1 MNTRNS
7 EKTRSVYL
15 ILALISS
22 FTFIAMTKDAFSSA
36 MVFIVKEGL
45 LTKAQTG
52 TLTAVFYLVYALLQF
67 TGGVL
72 ADRWKPDLL
81 ITVGYL
87 GAGVANL
94 VIWQNHNYVVMLI
107 TWSLCA
113 VIQAPV
119 WPSLFKLITTRT
131 VPEHQGT
138 GLYLSAYATPGG
150 NMLSFFVASLLPRWE
165 HLFLLSGIGL
175 IAIGIMWELLRR
187 QLCPPL
193 AQSAPKKKND
203 PLKHHALDKLP
214 HALFFAV
221 ISLLL
226 LMGLVRG
233 TFDTGIKG
241 LIPTMISD
249 SYGDLAPSFATIL
262 NVIVIL
268 AGILGIF
275 LSHYIYPSR
284 FKTPTSALFTLI
296 TLSIVPTSLLL
307 TIGRAHYAVIVLML
321 SLISLLM
328 CGAAL
333 MINYVS
339 SYFNHWNLG
348 GTVSGLTNCVS
359 ALGIVIANLVFPK
372 TSEAIGWIGT
382 IRIWIV
388 MIVLAAVVSFALMV
402 VWKRFMKK
410 TARSILLK

>member
-1 MNTRNS
+1 MKPFHS
-7 EKTRSVYL
+7 EKTRSIYL
-15 ILALISS
+15 IIGLISS
-22 FTFIAMTKDAFSSA
+22 FTFIAMTKNAFSSA
-36 MVFIVKEGL
+36 MVFIVNEGL

-81 ITVGYL
+81 VTIGYI

-94 VIWQNHNYVVMLI
+94 VIWQNHNYAVMLI

-119 WPSLFKLITTRT
+119 WPSIFKLLTTRT

-150 NMLSFFVASLLPRWE
+150 NMLSFFVASMLPRWE
-165 HLFLLSGIGL
+165 HLFLLSGVGL
-175 IAIGIMWELLRR
+175 IIIGIAWEIFRKR
-187 QLCPPL
+187 LCPPVECQKPIEKGD
-193 AQSAPKKKND
+193 A
-203 PLKHHALDKLP
+203 LKHHALDKLP
-214 HALFFAV
+214 HALFFGV

-226 LMGLVRG
+226 MMGLVRG

-241 LIPTMISD
+241 LIPTMIRD
-249 SYGDLAPSFATIL
+249 SYSDLVPSFATVL

-268 AGILGIF
+268 AGLLGIF
-275 LSHYIYPSR
+275 LSHYIYPTR
-284 FKTPTSALFTLI
+284 FKTPTVALFTLI
-296 TLSIVPTSLLL
+296 ALSVVPTALLL
-307 TIGRAHYAVIVLML
+307 LLGTAHYAVIVAML

-333 MINYVS
+333 MINYIIA
-339 SYFNHWNLG
+339 YFNHWNLG
-348 GTVSGLTNCVS
+348 GTVSGLANCVS
-359 ALGIVIANLVFPK
+359 AMGIVIANFVFPK
-372 TSEAIGWIGT
+372 TSESIGWLGT

-388 MIVLAAVVSFALMV
+388 MVAVATVVSFALV
-402 VWKRFMKK
+402 LVWKRFMKK
-410 TARSILLK
+410 TSRSILLK